1 MKLQDFF
8 KKYPDE
14 ASCKAHF
21 KAERDRQGVICKRC
35 QSQEHYWLSTRS
47 QYQCKSCKFRTTLRS
62 GTLLHKSQLPYYYWY
77 FGMMMLTSTKKSFS
91 ALEIQRQ
98 LGHPYYEP
106 IWYMLHKIRHSMGRR
121 DDNYLLGNQV
131 ELDEGFFEIVPN
143 KERRD
148 QIVIELE
155 NNDGKY
161 KRGKGSQKQAIVLV
175 MAESISVEPTKK
187 YRHKTNKKV
196 RYIKMKL
203 LDDLSKESTNAQV
216 EQAIDTKTSAITDG
230 ANNYNDLANSLT
242 DHKAVVIKDKKETRK
257 ILPWVHIAIS
267 NAKRLLLDVHH
278 SIGEQ
283 YLQSYLDE
291 FCYKFN
297 RKYFN
302 SVFDR
307 VVTNSVSVKWEV
319 NM

>member
-1 MKLQDFF
+1 MRQAAKPILNQKETNRALFVNVASAKSIIGYLQEVNTSP
-8 KKYPDE
+8 KHVSLEPPCVV
-14 ASCKAHF
+14 A
-21 KAERDRQGVICKRC
+21 
-35 QSQEHYWLSTRS
+35 
-47 QYQCKSCKFRTTLRS
+47 
-62 GTLLHKSQLPYYYWY
+62 PYYMVPNYLITYWY

-98 LGHPYYEP
+98 LGHLYYEP
-106 IWYMLHKIRHSMGRR
+106 IWYMLHKIRHSMGKR

-148 QIVIELE
+148 QIAIALE
-155 NNDGKY
+155 NNNGKY

-175 MAESISVEPTKK
+175 MAESIMVKPTQK
-187 YRHKTNKKV
+187 YRHKPAKKV

-203 LDDLSKESTNAQV
+203 LNDLSKETTNKQV
-216 EQAIDTKTSAITDG
+216 EQTIDTKASATTDG
-230 ANNYNDLANSLT
+230 ANNYNDLVNNLK
-242 DHKAVVIKDKKETRK
+242 DHNAVVIIDKKETSK

-278 SIGEQ
+278 SIGEE

-307 VVTNSVSVKWEV
+307 VVTNSVSCKWKT

>member
-1 MKLQDFF
+1 MIITFLVMK
-8 KKYPDE
+8 
-14 ASCKAHF
+14 
-21 KAERDRQGVICKRC
+21 
-35 QSQEHYWLSTRS
+35 
-47 QYQCKSCKFRTTLRS
+47 
-62 GTLLHKSQLPYYYWY
+62 
-77 FGMMMLTSTKKSFS
+77 
-91 ALEIQRQ
+91 
-98 LGHPYYEP
+98 
-106 IWYMLHKIRHSMGRR
+106 
-121 DDNYLLGNQV
+121 
-131 ELDEGFFEIVPN
+131 GFFEIVPN

-148 QIVIELE
+148 EIVIELE
-155 NNDGKY
+155 NNGGKY
-161 KRGKGSQKQAIVLV
+161 KRGKGSQKQATVLV
-175 MAESISVEPTKK
+175 MAESITVKPTKK

-203 LDDLSKESTNAQV
+203 LCDLSKESTNVQV
-216 EQAIDTKTSAITDG
+216 EQAIDSKVSAITDG
-230 ANNYNDLANSLT
+230 ANNYNDLAKNLT
-242 DHKAVVIKDKKETRK
+242 DHKAVVIKDKKETLK

-278 SIGEQ
+278 SIGEE

-307 VVTNSVSVKWEV
+307 VLTNSVSIKWQA

>member
-1 MKLQDFF
+1 
-8 KKYPDE
+8 
-14 ASCKAHF
+14 
-21 KAERDRQGVICKRC
+21 
-35 QSQEHYWLSTRS
+35 
-47 QYQCKSCKFRTTLRS
+47 
-62 GTLLHKSQLPYYYWY
+62 
-77 FGMMMLTSTKKSFS
+77 MLTSTKKSFS

-98 LGHPYYEP
+98 LGHLYYEP
-106 IWYMLHKIRHSMGRR
+106 IWYMLHKIRHSMGKR
-121 DDNYLLGNQV
+121 DDNYLLGNEV

-148 QIVIELE
+148 EIVIELE

-161 KRGKGSQKQAIVLV
+161 KRGKGSQKQATVLV
-175 MAESISVEPTKK
+175 MAESIRVEPTKK
-187 YRHKTNKKV
+187 YRHKPNKKV

-203 LDDLSKESTNAQV
+203 LNDLSKETTNTKV
-216 EQAIDTKTSAITDG
+216 EQAIDSKASATTDG

-242 DHKAVVIKDKKETRK
+242 AHKAVVIQYKRETSK

-297 RKYFN
+297 RKYFD

-307 VVTNSVSVKWEV
+307 MVTNSVSCKWKINV
-319 NM
+319 

>member
-1 MKLQDFF
+1 
-8 KKYPDE
+8 
-14 ASCKAHF
+14 
-21 KAERDRQGVICKRC
+21 
-35 QSQEHYWLSTRS
+35 
-47 QYQCKSCKFRTTLRS
+47 
-62 GTLLHKSQLPYYYWY
+62 
-77 FGMMMLTSTKKSFS
+77 MMMLTSTKKSFS